1 MFRKGIV
8 LGLAM
13 LLADD
18 AVGVQ
23 TFGCALI
30 FTNEEALD
38 FVRESTG
45 REIGIGPRLVVADRG
60 FGKSLT
66 SANVRSD
73 NYAFVF
79 DQKGLMAGSGQQGI
93 EISPMR
99 RDKAN
104 PSR

>member
-38 FVRESTG
+38 FVREST
-45 REIGIGPRLVVADRG
+45 
-60 FGKSLT
+60 
-66 SANVRSD
+66 
-73 NYAFVF
+73 
-79 DQKGLMAGSGQQGI
+79 
-93 EISPMR
+93 R